1 MSRTVPGA
9 GVDLRCEERGA
20 GTPIVLVHGLA
31 ADHETLLDLAAAL
44 AADGRVI
51 AYSRRG
57 YGGSGVPEPYN
68 GTTVAEQA
76 EDARA
81 VLDATQA
88 AGAVGVGD
96 GFGAL
101 IVLDLL
107 LRHPGLLSAAVLV
120 DPPLFA
126 FVPEATRA
134 LSQQRAEIEAA
145 VRADGPRA
153 GVAVWLG
160 DRADSEAAAR
170 AQDAH
175 RAFYADYAGLASLP
189 VTRRELRAIDVPVAV
204 VTGPDSAAHVVA
216 AADAIAQLVPQARR
230 AGDGDVIAAVRSL
243 LQPPR

>member
-1 MSRTVPGA
+1 M
-9 GVDLRCEERGA
+9 DLRCEERGS
-20 GTPIVLVHGLA
+20 GSPIVLVHGMA
-31 ADHETLLDLAAAL
+31 ADHDAMLERAGAL
-44 AADGRVI
+44 AADGRLI

-57 YGGSGVPEPYN
+57 YGGSGVPEPYF

-81 VLDATQA
+81 VLVATQA
-88 AGAVGVGD
+88 TGALGLGE

-107 LRHPGLLSAAVLV
+107 LRHAGLLSAAVLV

-134 LSQQRAEIEAA
+134 LSEERAAIEEA
-145 VRADGPRA
+145 VRAEGPRA
-153 GVAVWLG
+153 GVAVWLDG
-160 DRADSEAAAR
+160 RADGAALAR

-189 VTRRELRAIDVPVAV
+189 VTRRELRAIAVPVAV
-204 VTGPDSAAHVVA
+204 VTGPASSPPVVA
-216 AADAIAQLVPQARR
+216 AADAIAQLVPQAQRHL
-230 AGDGDVIAAVRSL
+230 DGDITAAVRSVR
-243 LQPPR
+243 QPPR